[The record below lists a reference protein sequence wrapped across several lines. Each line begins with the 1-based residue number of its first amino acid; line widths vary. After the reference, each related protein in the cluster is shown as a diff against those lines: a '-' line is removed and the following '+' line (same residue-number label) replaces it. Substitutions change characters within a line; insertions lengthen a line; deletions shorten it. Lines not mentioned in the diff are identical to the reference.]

1 MSIHVLDAVQFPG
14 LEAVSPVPTSMAA
27 APPPISEDFRVTTA
41 SAQALACNAHIAG
54 LPRYNAGLNIAVAR
68 AMTGRDDVA
77 GLASNENPF
86 GCSPAVAAALAGL
99 NPARYSDPASTV
111 LRQALAERLAVP
123 PARIVAANGS
133 EEIIAAISRAF
144 LGEGTSAL
152 TVAPC
157 FGLHEIQPLAMGAV
171 VKKVPMTAALG
182 FDVPAIISA
191 LAEEPRVFFI
201 STPWNPVGATLT
213 TDELQAILAAVRP
226 GTLLA
231 LDEAYFEFRDAASP
245 DGLRLVHQTKLNW
258 VVLRTFSK
266 AYGLAGLRVGYG
278 VTSDES
284 IARLIDAAHTPFNV
298 NSAAQA
304 AAVAALADS
313 AWMEQAVARLN
324 AAREDMRRGL
334 HGLGLRVAPSQGNFL
349 FVDVGQTAAPIAQ
362 KLLQLGLI
370 TKAWAEPGYTQFLRI
385 SVGMPADN
393 ARVING
399 LGQVL
404 A

>member
-1 MSIHVLDAVQFPG
+1 M
-14 LEAVSPVPTSMAA
+14 TRTA
-27 APPPISEDFRVTTA
+27 AP
-41 SAQALACNAHIAG
+41 ALACNAHIAR

-68 AMTGRDDVA
+68 TMTGRNDVA

-99 NPARYSDPASTV
+99 NPARYSDPASAV
-111 LRQALAERLAVP
+111 LRQALAARLLVSAS
-123 PARIVAANGS
+123 RIVAANGS

-144 LGEGTSAL
+144 LGEGTTAL

-171 VKKVPMTAALG
+171 VKKVPMTADLG
-182 FDVPAIISA
+182 FDVPGITAA
-191 LAEEPRVFFI
+191 LADEPRAFFI

-213 TDELQAILAAVRP
+213 TDELQAIINAVRP

-245 DGLRLVHQTKLNW
+245 DGLQLLKQTGLNW

-278 VTSDES
+278 VTSDDT

-304 AAVAALADS
+304 AAVAALGDT
-313 AWMEQAVARLN
+313 AWMAQAIARLN
-324 AAREDMRRGL
+324 DARETMRRGL

-349 FVDVGQTAAPIAQ
+349 FVDVGQPAAAIAQ

-370 TKAWAEPGYTQFLRI
+370 TKAWTEPGYTQFLRI
-385 SVGMPADN
+385 SVGLPEEN
-393 ARVING
+393 ARVVNG
-399 LGQVL
+399 LKQLL